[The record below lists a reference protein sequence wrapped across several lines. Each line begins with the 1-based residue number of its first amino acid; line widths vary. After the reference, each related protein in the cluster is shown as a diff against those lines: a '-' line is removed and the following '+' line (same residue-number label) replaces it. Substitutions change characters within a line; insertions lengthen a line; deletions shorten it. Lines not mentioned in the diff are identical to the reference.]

1 MQKQAPTFARLLT
14 MVLFA
19 LSCFGLLLFLWLS
32 FGGPIP
38 LKPQS
43 YRFKVAVP
51 EAVQLGLEADVR
63 IAGVNVGKVRKKEL
77 DPAGNRTLLTIGIEP
92 KYAPIKRDA
101 RAILRQ
107 KTLLGETFL
116 ELTPGTMSAPDLP
129 EDAILPDTQVVP
141 TVQLDEIF
149 NTFDPQTRQAFRTWQ
164 QDLASSFRGH
174 GQDFSDVLGNLPAF
188 AESGS
193 NLLRVLNSEERPLST
208 QIRETGN
215 VFAALNRDQGALR
228 NLILNSAQVFRATA
242 QVNDKLAETF
252 KVFPV
257 FLDESRL
264 TMAKLRTFALNTD
277 PLIKDLRP
285 VARDLRPTLRDVRAL
300 APDLKQTF
308 VTLNPLIDTA
318 QTGLPAL
325 NQTVKGLKPMLGATS
340 PFLGELNP
348 ILSFIQLYQHQ
359 TADFIGGSTGNG
371 IADKANCCGPKEIGH
386 YLRQMSPNGI
396 ENFGFFRDRD
406 PNNRGNT
413 YLDPLFATES
423 RSADRLM
430 FPNWDCHPSGGEVGR
445 QPPTGFNLPPLTF
458 PPEAPFLGLN
468 QLRLFFLS
476 LGINLGPALS
486 ISDEATD
493 VLHDAEAQIGSLA
506 GTGRPACF
514 VQGPIPWHHLDEG
527 NNRYPHVWS
536 KNYSKPESPATARDL
551 RP

>member
-1 MQKQAPTFARLLT
+1 MQKQAPSFGRLLT

-38 LKPQS
+38 LKPQA

-63 IAGVNVGKVRKKEL
+63 IAGVNIGKVRKKEL
-77 DPAGNRTLLTIGIEP
+77 DPAGNRTLITLEIEP

-116 ELTPGTMSAPDLP
+116 ELTPGSMSSPNLP
-129 EDAILPDTQVVP
+129 EGAILPNSQVVP

-164 QDLASSFRGH
+164 QDLAASFRGH
-174 GQDFSDVLGNLPAF
+174 GQDFSDVLGNLPSF
-188 AESGS
+188 AQSGT
-193 NLLRVLNSEERPLST
+193 NLLRVLNSEAAPLST

-215 VFAALNRDQGALR
+215 VFAAINSTRGALR
-228 NLILNSAQVFRATA
+228 NLILNSAKVFHATA
-242 QVNDKLAETF
+242 VQNDNLAETF
-252 KVFPV
+252 KIFPV

-264 TMAKLRTFALNTD
+264 TQEKLRVFAQNTD
-277 PLIKDLRP
+277 PLIRDLRP

-325 NQTVKGLKPMLGATS
+325 NQTVHGLRPLLGQVS
-340 PFLGELNP
+340 PFLSELNP
-348 ILSFIQLYQHQ
+348 ILSYIQLYQHQ

-371 IADKANCCGPKEIGH
+371 IADKVHCCGTKGEIGH
-386 YLRQMSPNGI
+386 YLRQMSPNGF
-396 ENFGFFRDRD
+396 ENVGFFPDRD
-406 PNNRGNT
+406 PENRGNT
-413 YLDPLFATES
+413 YLDPLFTTEN
-423 RSADRLM
+423 RSAKRM
-430 FPNWDCHPSGGEVGR
+430 IFPNWDCHPSGGPVGR
-445 QPPTGFNLPPLTF
+445 QPPPGFNLPPGIF
-458 PPEAPFLGLN
+458 PDEPPFNEGILGVILAPFISPEAEDILHNP
-468 QLRLFFLS
+468 
-476 LGINLGPALS
+476 
-486 ISDEATD
+486 EAT
-493 VLHDAEAQIGSLA
+493 A
-506 GTGRPACF
+506 GEFTATGRPACF
-514 VQGPIPWHHLDEG
+514 VQGPIPWHHLANG
-527 NNRYPHVWS
+527 NNRYPHIWS
-536 KNYSKPESPATARDL
+536 FDYSKSESPATPHEL
-551 RP
+551 RPSGP